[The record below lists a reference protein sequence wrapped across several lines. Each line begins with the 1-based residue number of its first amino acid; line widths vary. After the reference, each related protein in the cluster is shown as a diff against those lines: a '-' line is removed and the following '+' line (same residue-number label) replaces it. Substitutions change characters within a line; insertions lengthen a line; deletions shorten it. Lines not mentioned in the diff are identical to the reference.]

1 LFSLAG
7 KIAIVTGASRG
18 IGFALAD
25 GMAAAGAH
33 VVAIARSPQPRV
45 KFSNPVQYISA
56 DVSGAIGAVFTG
68 VAQAHGR
75 IDILVNAAGITL
87 PGEREDEAAVA
98 NFERSLQVNLT
109 APFACCLAARPHM
122 PPGSSIINVTS
133 IGSIIALPD
142 NPGYAAAKGGLRM
155 LTKGLAVDY
164 GASGIRVNAL
174 APGYIH
180 TDMTAKSFADPALNA
195 QRRKHTCLDRW
206 GTVDDLLG
214 AAIFLASN
222 ASAYITGHDLIVDG
236 GWTAKGLV

>member
-1 LFSLAG
+1 MFSLTG

-25 GMAAAGAH
+25 GLAAAGAH
-33 VVAIARSPQPRV
+33 VVAIARSAQPRV
-45 KFSNPVQYISA
+45 PFSHPVQYISA
-56 DVSGAIGAVFTG
+56 DVSGAIGEVFAG

-87 PGEREDEAAVA
+87 PGAQDEAALA

-133 IGSIIALPD
+133 IGSIVGLPD

-164 GASGIRVNAL
+164 GSSGIRVNAL

-180 TDMTAKSFADPALNA
+180 TDMTAKSFSDPVLHE
-195 QRRKHTCLDRW
+195 QRRAHTCLGRW

-222 ASAYITGHDLIVDG
+222 ASSYITGHDLLVDG